1 MSGKTA
7 LLLSGGMDSL
17 SLAWWLRPEIA
28 ITIDY
33 GQLPAQAEA
42 SAAGSIC
49 RRLGIEHHCIR
60 VDCRELGSGDMAGKR
75 ADPNAP
81 ASDWWPYR
89 NQLLVTL
96 AAMRAIG
103 LGARRLLLGSVRS
116 DGTHRDGTEEFIAAM
131 NGLLSMQEGQMT
143 VEAPAIRMSTVEL
156 VRTAGVPESFL
167 AWAHSCH
174 RSDVPCGS
182 CRGCN
187 KYAHTLEALSGSF
200 DGSGQPT
207 AA

>member
-1 MSGKTA
+1 MNGKTA

-17 SLAWWLRPEIA
+17 SIAWWLHPEMA

-33 GQLPAQAEA
+33 GQLPAQAELN
-42 SAAGSIC
+42 AAAAIC

-60 VDCRELGSGDMAGKR
+60 VDCRGLGSGDMAGTQ

-103 LGARRLLLGSVRS
+103 LGAGRLLLG
-116 DGTHRDGTEEFIAAM
+116 
-131 NGLLSMQEGQMT
+131 
-143 VEAPAIRMSTVEL
+143 
-156 VRTAGVPESFL
+156 
-167 AWAHSCH
+167 
-174 RSDVPCGS
+174 
-182 CRGCN
+182 
-187 KYAHTLEALSGSF
+187 
-200 DGSGQPT
+200 
-207 AA
+207 